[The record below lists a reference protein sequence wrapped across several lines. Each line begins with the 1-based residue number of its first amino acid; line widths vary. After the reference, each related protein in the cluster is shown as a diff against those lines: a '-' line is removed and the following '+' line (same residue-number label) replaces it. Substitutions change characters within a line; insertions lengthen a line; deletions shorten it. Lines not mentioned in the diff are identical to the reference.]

1 MTERLDTRVMRQ
13 AMANYNL
20 QGYAIFRE
28 VLDPEL
34 IQAARNHVDW
44 LLEKN
49 PDTRPEQL
57 HHFLM
62 KDDPFWVRLISDDR
76 VLDIAEKFVGPNI
89 ALFASHYIAKSPLD
103 GQAVLWHQDGTYWPL
118 EPMEVVTLWLAVDNS
133 DPENGCMRVIPNT
146 QTMSLFS
153 EDELQQKND
162 GKNVL
167 GSGIDPALIDES
179 KAVDIILKA
188 GDVSVH
194 HPQLIHGSHANTSA
208 RWRRGLTIRYIP
220 VTTRIITEELHPS
233 AFVLRGQAVSNINRY
248 NPWPKYVEGKHM
260 RFKETG
266 QWNVRC
272 DQVNAAN
279 MSFIAASK

>member
-1 MTERLDTRVMRQ
+1 MTERIDTRGMRQ

-20 QGYAIFRE
+20 QGYAIFKQ

-34 IQAARNHVDW
+34 IQEARNHVDW
-44 LLEKN
+44 LLQKN
-49 PDTRPEQL
+49 PHTRPEQL

-62 KDDPFWVRLISDDR
+62 QGDPFWVRLVSDDR
-76 VLDIAEKFVGPNI
+76 LLDIAEKFIGPDI
-89 ALFASHYIAKSPLD
+89 ALFASHYIAKAPFD

-118 EPMEVVTLWLAVDNS
+118 EPMAVVTLWLAIDDS
-133 DPENGCMRVIPNT
+133 DRENGCMRVIPET
-146 QTMSLFS
+146 QTTKLFS
-153 EDELQQKND
+153 EDELQQRND

-167 GSGIDPALIDES
+167 GSGIDPALIDAS

-194 HPQLIHGSHANTSA
+194 HPNLIHGSHANTSA

-220 VTTRIITEELHPS
+220 VTTHIITEELHPS
-233 AFVLRGQAVSNINRY
+233 AFILRGQAVANINQY

-260 RFKETG
+260 RFKGAE
-266 QWNVRC
+266 QWNARC

-279 MSFIAASK
+279 MSFIAGSK